1 MSDRLAFAVDGVWKS
16 YDRDGLRPTTLK
28 QAVLRP
34 LSWPRRAQFWALSDV
49 NLRVNEGDT
58 VGLIGANGAG
68 KSTLLRLVAGLGKP
82 TRGRITRFRRV
93 QAILTLGD
101 TFDPVLTGR
110 ENAVSS
116 AIIAGFTRKQA
127 QRKLDEIVAFAELE
141 EFIDQ
146 PLRMYSSGMML
157 RLAFSVAASV
167 EPEILVLDEVLSV
180 GDLRFQSKCAARL
193 QEFQENGTTILL
205 ASHDEGQVMSLCNRA
220 VWLSRGQ
227 MRSHGSPESVYAA
240 YRTAMRDET
249 ERRLE
254 TLPEELRERRE
265 EGAEEHRFGTREIEI
280 KAIRVHPQQPRIG
293 GPEGG
298 PALEI
303 ELELE
308 PNVPVDEPIVG
319 VSVHRLGD
327 GLKVVDVNTQ
337 GDGVELGRLERRT
350 AVRLSLDHLDLEPG
364 SYYLDAGVYERDW
377 GYVYDYRWQA
387 HQLHV
392 GASKGGGFGPSRRW
406 SST

>member
-34 LSWPRRAQFWALSDV
+34 FSWPRRDQFWALSDV
-49 NLRVNEGDT
+49 SLRVNEGDT

-82 TRGRITRFRRV
+82 TRGRITRFRRM
-93 QAILTLGD
+93 QAILALGD

-127 QRKLDEIVAFAELE
+127 QQKLDEVVAFAELE

-205 ASHDEGQVMSLCNRA
+205 ASHDEGQVMSLCNQA
-220 VWLSRGQ
+220 VWLARGQ
-227 MRSHGSPESVYAA
+227 MRSHGPPETVYAA

-265 EGAEEHRFGTREIEI
+265 EDVEEHRFGTREIEI
-280 KAIRVHPQQPRIG
+280 KGIRVHPQKPRVG
-293 GPEGG
+293 GPGRR
-298 PALEI
+298 ALARDRARARAER
-303 ELELE
+303 
-308 PNVPVDEPIVG
+308 PRGRADSG
-319 VSVHRLGD
+319 RLGPSPRRRP
-327 GLKVVDVNTQ
+327 Q
-337 GDGVELGRLERRT
+337 GPRCQYAGRRCRT
-350 AVRLSLDHLDLEPG
+350 WAP
-364 SYYLDAGVYERDW
+364 
-377 GYVYDYRWQA
+377 
-387 HQLHV
+387 
-392 GASKGGGFGPSRRW
+392 
-406 SST
+406 